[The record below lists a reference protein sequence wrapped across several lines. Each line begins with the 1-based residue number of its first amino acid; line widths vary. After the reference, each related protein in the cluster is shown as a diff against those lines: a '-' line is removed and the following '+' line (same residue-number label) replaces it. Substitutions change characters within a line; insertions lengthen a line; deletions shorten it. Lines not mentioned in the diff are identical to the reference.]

1 MKSTIIKNGDN
12 YTMTCVIDGEVIS
25 GQITPET
32 AARKDLKEL
41 SKEQISNL
49 FINKP
54 LGVEH
59 VNYEAFIKRLQDWN
73 HPLLEYSNSRIQYK
87 GIPLA
92 IPEFLCRQ
100 MASVETLDELNALCN
115 FWRNLAL
122 CPEPRV
128 REGLFEYLTNNGFI
142 ITKQGLIVSLR
153 RVHNTDTDK
162 DWTRDSF
169 DDPQYVEAVTNA
181 YFKIKR
187 QKKGPK
193 NFVVDMD
200 DSDNWVLTNY
210 DPDVH
215 DVNLEQQYEQV
226 VSGDLLKDAT
236 TCYFANH
243 STKTEFTI
251 DGEQKYGRVE
261 YHLLKETRLS
271 RLNCDHDPTARCS
284 TGLHLGTPEYV
295 KSNRWLGSTI
305 LVCLSNPMDAVSV
318 PEDGYMKFRTAAL
331 YPIAVI
337 SEDDVDNFTQ
347 DSENTV
353 EVFDEDYLNYT
364 TEYIEGLIQTSTFE
378 GLKDDFIIPRE
389 LRIDNIYSII
399 DDIKKVTLS
408 RMQ

>member
-1 MKSTIIKNGDN
+1 MKSTIIKNGNN
-12 YTMTCVIDGEVIS
+12 YTLTCVIDGEVIS

-41 SKEQISNL
+41 SKQEIYKL
-49 FINKP
+49 FIDKP
-54 LGVEH
+54 LGTDYVD
-59 VNYEAFIKRLQDWN
+59 YEAFIKRLQDWN

-92 IPEFLCRQ
+92 IPEFLCKQ
-100 MASVETLDELNALCN
+100 MANAETVEELDALCN

-153 RVHNTDTDK
+153 RVRNYNE
-162 DWTRDSF
+162 DS
-169 DDPQYVEAVTNA
+169 DEDSINDPRYVEAVTNA

-193 NFVVDMD
+193 NFVIDAD
-200 DSDNWVLTNY
+200 DSNTWVLANY
-210 DPDVH
+210 DPDMH
-215 DVNLEQQYEQV
+215 DVNLEQQYQEV
-226 VSGDLLKDAT
+226 VSGELLADKA

-243 STKTEFTI
+243 SSKTEFAI
-251 DGEQKYGRVE
+251 DGELKYGRVE

-271 RLNCDHDPTARCS
+271 RFNCDHDPTAHCS

-331 YPIAVI
+331 YPIAVV

-408 RMQ
+408 RTQ